1 MARRRKRTHAALVLA
16 CLIRFVG
23 AFPVYVAAN
32 GTTVVR
38 AAFGS
43 NLVLSPDVGGTWHYE
58 AGIPTGVPVAPVS
71 AHSKRRNSN
80 APSLRPPFTLGN
92 VVTRS
97 LLEAQGGV
105 QLNGTLVNEQTL
117 TDLINLAQTQL
128 NMISQLVAV
137 VNSLTNAAQ
146 SATAAASST
155 QICGIIDD
163 PVQCKALTVFA
174 QSTWYKFVL
183 AGMTGWSNGGLVF
196 DGLTSTYCFW
206 PGVMCGGTSGSDVIM
221 FSLYTYLP
229 SGGPYYGWRYS
240 TFSELRGS
248 FWGKFGH
255 IPEEL
260 GNCTHLS
267 YLDLSHSG
275 LSSTIPASLGS
286 LTALTYLDF
295 TGNTL
300 LGAIPETLSNLGSL
314 TFLSFANNPG
324 LVGTLPASLVALNIS
339 IDISGTNITEV
350 LPPPPGAPPMGHR
363 K

>member
-221 FSLYTYLP
+221 FSLYTYFA
-229 SGGPYYGWRYS
+229 GGAVADIWLVLLF
-240 TFSELRGS
+240 FSCIPRIYHYPHVVSATTLSADGPVRRGARLGTVSMRHGRVVCSHWVELR
-248 FWGKFGH
+248 
-255 IPEEL
+255 
-260 GNCTHLS
+260 
-267 YLDLSHSG
+267 
-275 LSSTIPASLGS
+275 ST
-286 LTALTYLDF
+286 
-295 TGNTL
+295 
-300 LGAIPETLSNLGSL
+300 SN
-314 TFLSFANNPG
+314 
-324 LVGTLPASLVALNIS
+324 
-339 IDISGTNITEV
+339 
-350 LPPPPGAPPMGHR
+350 
-363 K
+363 